1 MNLAANVPGWTRYWV
16 AEEKLKQ
23 MVAAKGES
31 KPPRIDT
38 QLARQQAARAAPRC
52 GGAGAAV
59 PEVPGVEQGTA
70 QAVVDLQEGV
80 RRDQGHGGTQFRP
93 HEGSSIAATRAWS
106 PMADAPPWP
115 CHCGARHVGD
125 VAVRDGLAQKGGPAA
140 HRVAPTIVAEPA
152 SQALLPIEVGPT
164 ASLPAN
170 SFVRVR
176 GLPLSVSLTDGH
188 AIGRV
193 RGAIPLFGLP
203 MLKANVPAGVSG
215 RTEIVIS
222 LVRIDGALLTETRTV
237 SGRAG
242 SNGSPGRRRPSSPRR
257 RAWASSRLPRRYRP
271 AGWIAG
277 RSRFAGGEGARRA
290 PAGARGGSFFVGGN
304 VAAARDF
311 FERAAEAGLAAAALR
326 LAASY
331 DPAELQNLQVQGVV
345 SDRALA
351 RKWYERARELGAPE
365 AVERL
370 ARLGGS

>member
-1 MNLAANVPGWTRYWV
+1 MSRLGLAI
-16 AEEKLKQ
+16 
-23 MVAAKGES
+23 AALGTLTAWQPAS
-31 KPPRIDT
+31 VLAQRTDQPRI
-38 QLARQQAARAAPRC
+38 A
-52 GGAGAAV
+52 
-59 PEVPGVEQGTA
+59 
-70 QAVVDLQEGV
+70 
-80 RRDQGHGGTQFRP
+80 
-93 HEGSSIAATRAWS
+93 
-106 PMADAPPWP
+106 
-115 CHCGARHVGD
+115 
-125 VAVRDGLAQKGGPAA
+125 
-140 HRVAPTIVAEPA
+140 VAPTIVAEPA

-188 AIGRV
+188 AIAPGSW
-193 RGAIPLFGLP
+193 AIPLFGLP
-203 MLKANVPAGVSG
+203 TLKANVPAGVSG

-222 LVRIDGALLTETRTV
+222 LVSIDGALLAETRTV
-237 SGRAG
+237 LVVEPAAPPPPPPKATFEPAQKSLGFVAAPPPVPAPRTD
-242 SNGSPGRRRPSSPRR
+242 RRPQQLLPEEKA
-257 RAWASSRLPRRYRP
+257 RAERLL
-271 AGWIAG
+271 
-277 RSRFAGGEGARRA
+277 
-290 PAGARGGSFFVGGN
+290 ARGEEYFVGGN

>member
-1 MNLAANVPGWTRYWV
+1 MPRLGLA
-16 AEEKLKQ
+16 
-23 MVAAKGES
+23 
-31 KPPRIDT
+31 
-38 QLARQQAARAAPRC
+38 
-52 GGAGAAV
+52 
-59 PEVPGVEQGTA
+59 
-70 QAVVDLQEGV
+70 
-80 RRDQGHGGTQFRP
+80 
-93 HEGSSIAATRAWS
+93 IAALGTWATWQPES
-106 PMADAPPWP
+106 
-115 CHCGARHVGD
+115 
-125 VAVRDGLAQKGGPAA
+125 GLAQRADQPRIA
-140 HRVAPTIVAEPA
+140 VAPTIVAEPA

-188 AIGRV
+188 AIGP
-193 RGAIPLFGLP
+193 GSWAIPLFGLP

-222 LVRIDGALLTETRTV
+222 LVSIDGALLAETRTV
-237 SGRAG
+237 LVVEPAAMAPPPKATFEPAQKSLGFVAAPPPVPAGRTD
-242 SNGSPGRRRPSSPRR
+242 RRPQPLLPEEKA
-257 RAWASSRLPRRYRP
+257 RAERLL
-271 AGWIAG
+271 
-277 RSRFAGGEGARRA
+277 
-290 PAGARGGSFFVGGN
+290 ARGEEYFVGGN

-311 FERAAEAGLAAAALR
+311 FERAAETGLAAAALR